1 METDAPIAIT
11 INPEARVNVTRTTAP
26 IPTLTPNE
34 WHPIP
39 ITLTN
44 EGFVTGP
51 LSITTDPV
59 PGLDLD
65 LPTPTITGAP
75 RQDLAIHARLHS
87 PTTVDISLTFRA
99 LNALGGL
106 ATHSQIH
113 LLLRAA

>member
-1 METDAPIAIT
+1 METDAPITVT
-11 INPEARVNVTRTTAP
+11 INPEARVNVARTTAP

-51 LSITTDPV
+51 LAITTDPV
-59 PGLDLD
+59 PGLDLN
-65 LPTPTITGAP
+65 LPTHTITGAP
-75 RQDLAIHARLHS
+75 RQDLTIHARLHT
-87 PTTVDISLTFRA
+87 PTTVDVSLTFKA

-106 ATHSQIH
+106 ATHSHLH
-113 LLLRAA
+113 LLLRAT